1 MNRRNFTKS
10 LAALGLA
17 PALPAMPVAASA
29 STAASGFTPYMYGL
43 GAHLARTHGQCSP
56 AILMQKLRL
65 APDAAQAMQA
75 QLMRNGILAAS
86 NTAGLAT
93 AAQPYMRAAP
103 AINAAVAGVEKSA
116 RRMARKWIETHH
128 DDPPETDQE
137 S

>member
-17 PALPAMPVAASA
+17 PALPAMPAAASA

-75 QLMRNGILAAS
+75 QLMRNGILTAS
-86 NTAGLAT
+86 NTTGLAT

-103 AINAAVAGVEKSA
+103 AINSAVAAAEKSA
-116 RRMARKWIETHH
+116 RRMARKWVETHH